1 MSRGSP
7 PWAGVR
13 PVGVR
18 LATARG
24 APVVAAGMPVTPIA
38 RRLMVWWPGGGWVY
52 AWPDAIEYF
61 DGQRTR
67 RARIVPVR
75 LVTMGGLVALGAVVA
90 VATASLWWRTGRRN
104 AA

>member
-7 PWAGVR
+7 PWADAR

-18 LATARG
+18 FATAPG
-24 APVVAAGMPVTPIA
+24 TPVLAAGMSVTPIA
-38 RRLMVWWPGGGWVY
+38 RRLTVWWPGGGWLYV
-52 AWPDAIEYF
+52 WPDAIEYF
-61 DGQRTR
+61 DGQRAR

-75 LVTMGGLVALGAVVA
+75 LITMGGLVALGAVAA